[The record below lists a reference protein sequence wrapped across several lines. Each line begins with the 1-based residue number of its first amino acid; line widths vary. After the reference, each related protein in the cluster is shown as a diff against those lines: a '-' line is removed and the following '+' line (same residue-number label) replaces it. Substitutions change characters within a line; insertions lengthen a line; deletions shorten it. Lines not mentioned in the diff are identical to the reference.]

1 MLKNDWQ
8 RFPYF
13 LAVAR
18 GNSFRAAAEQLNATH
33 GTVIR
38 QITSLE
44 EAYGAKLFQRTR
56 SGPQLTDAG
65 KQLFTLAEE
74 AEILVQRARR
84 QVEGIDQREAGYVR
98 FSTTN
103 ILAYEVVAPM
113 LGRFAKAYPN
123 IEVQFQVRNHIEQL
137 TKLETDVSLRY
148 ADSIEEDVVARKLL
162 TMHLGVFASQDYIDR
177 KAALRRP
184 NGEGLEWL
192 GWDTIDRQPDW
203 IEDSPMPRAQA
214 RHACTDPVMQL
225 HMARQGLGM
234 VRTSPIFAK
243 IYPELMQVPGTHLKP
258 DKSLW
263 LLLHPDL
270 RHQVPVRRFV
280 DFLAREFR
288 ELKPQLVA

>member
-1 MLKNDWQ
+1 MHKNDWQ

-18 GNSFRAAAEQLNATH
+18 GKSFRAAADQLSATH

-103 ILAYEVVAPM
+103 ILSYEIVAPM

-123 IEVQFQVRNHIEQL
+123 IEIQFQVRNRIEQL
-137 TKLETDVSLRY
+137 TKLETDVSLRF

-177 KAALRRP
+177 TATLRRP

-192 GWDTIDRQPDW
+192 GWDSVERQPSW
-203 IEDSPMPRAQA
+203 IEDSPMPGAQA

-234 VRTSPIFAK
+234 VRTSPIFAD
-243 IYPELMQVPGTHLKP
+243 IYPELVQVPGTRLQP

-288 ELKPQLVA
+288 ELKPKLVG